1 MERRKPASINVRTD
15 LSLNYLYDI
24 KYSFLRK
31 LSLQV
36 FSVIS
41 IRYVQMVSSSS
52 EGFQCYNLQYFC
64 FASSTCCSIAFPH
77 LAHKTASQQL
87 FYRGLPQ
94 ALTLLF
100 PLLYCGHVLQGQ
112 KQTYSI
118 LPCHKY
124 QIYRK
129 VSIISIYI
137 VESTDILEQV
147 MCYIVIFISHY
158 TTLNFCNMCPLQT
171 SGCKTSELVIPVK
184 SN

>member
-1 MERRKPASINVRTD
+1 MIQWTDLPYGKLLVPALIESPKPAFCFSTIEKRKTTCMKRRKPASINVRTD

-64 FASSTCCSIAFPH
+64 FASSICCSIAFSH

-87 FYRGLPQ
+87 FYRGLPW

-100 PLLYCGHVLQGQ
+100 PLLYCGHMLQGQ
-112 KQTYSI
+112 K
-118 LPCHKY
+118 
-124 QIYRK
+124 
-129 VSIISIYI
+129 
-137 VESTDILEQV
+137 
-147 MCYIVIFISHY
+147 
-158 TTLNFCNMCPLQT
+158 
-171 SGCKTSELVIPVK
+171 
-184 SN
+184 